1 MRNISTMQQIMSGK
15 REEAQARKANALI
28 ENDLLQG
35 VSLAKECL
43 QLNDTIKMTMMTVSR
58 CHLLNA
64 KNRPKTLLSL
74 MLTTTGSTIMCLL
87 LDVVETAEVKGQK
100 ELSSNPASTPFQL
113 FNRSFNIYEPYL

>member
-1 MRNISTMQQIMSGK
+1 M
-15 REEAQARKANALI
+15 
-28 ENDLLQG
+28 
-35 VSLAKECL
+35 
-43 QLNDTIKMTMMTVSR
+43 TISR

-100 ELSSNPASTPFQL
+100 ELSSNPASTPF
-113 FNRSFNIYEPYL
+113 